1 VHSCGADFSR
11 ISRSL
16 NPGYGSSMSNEAAAR
31 GPEAVARFLRPRS
44 VAIVGMSA
52 RPGSAGQVVLQ
63 SLKLNNFKG
72 DIHLVSRSN
81 EPIDGRPVLKSPDEL
96 PEGVDLAVF
105 TLPAAGV
112 RAAIEACA
120 RRKVGAAMIF
130 AAGFAEV
137 GDHATQEAVGDI
149 ARSAGLAVVGPNC
162 LGVLNNVD
170 GTMLNMLYAREARR
184 GVAGGVAFVGQSGG
198 LIGHFQRAA
207 DGRGLPLTYGIS
219 SGNEAGLE
227 NTDYLEFLADDP
239 ATRVIAIYCEQIRRP
254 AQFLAACA
262 RARAAGKPVVLMFPG
277 RGAKSRKAAQ
287 SHTGALVGDYAAMR
301 TQVENAGA
309 IVVDT
314 MDEVMDLVEILVR
327 YPVPPVK
334 GPGILTASG
343 AYVALTNDFAE
354 ELGLDIPEL
363 APATIARLKEV
374 LPAYG
379 NYGNPLD
386 TTAGFSQE
394 MLPVAARLLID
405 DPNVGML
412 FISFPINAGMT
423 VRSFNKGMA
432 HSGKPKVMVALGDT
446 WTLIPE
452 ILEAV
457 QESPAVFSRSSDR
470 MLRAIAHYTRYG
482 RLLARSHAGAQ
493 PERAVGA
500 GPGSPKKT
508 DAFFGVPKP
517 APTLAKGPQPE
528 WLGKKIL
535 VAAGIRVPAGELVH
549 SADDAIA
556 VAARVGYPVVLKA
569 QAGALTHKSEAG
581 GVALDLSDA
590 RQLRAAWAT
599 VHANI
604 KRAVPA
610 VALDGV
616 LVEKMSRKGVELM
629 IGAKRDRAWGPVL
642 LVGLG
647 GILVEALDDV
657 ALLPVDAQSDQII
670 AALHKLRAGKLLA
683 GFRGAPPADLEAV
696 VEAVLA
702 LGRLMQTTP
711 AIVEIDVNPLMVH
724 ARGEGVTALDALIV
738 AQ

>member
-1 VHSCGADFSR
+1 
-11 ISRSL
+11 
-16 NPGYGSSMSNEAAAR
+16 MSGQEAAR
-31 GPEAVARFLRPRS
+31 GPKAVARFLRPRS
-44 VAIVGMSA
+44 IAIVGMSS

-63 SLKLNNFKG
+63 SLKINNFSG
-72 DIHLVSRSN
+72 DIHLVGRSN
-81 EPIDGRPVLKSPDEL
+81 DPIDGRSVLKSPDEL
-96 PEGVDLAVF
+96 PQGVDLAVF

-120 RRKVGAAMIF
+120 RRSVGSAMIF

-137 GDHATQEAVGDI
+137 GDHATQEAVGKI
-149 ARSAGLAVVGPNC
+149 ARAAGLAVVGPNC

-170 GTMLNMLYAREARR
+170 GMLLNMLYAREARR
-184 GVAGGVAFVGQSGG
+184 GVEGGVAFVGQSGG

-239 ATRVIAIYCEQIRRP
+239 ATRVIAIYCEEIRRP
-254 AQFLAACA
+254 AEFLAAC
-262 RARAAGKPVVLMFPG
+262 RRSRAAGKAVVLMFPG
-277 RGAKSRKAAQ
+277 RSTKSRKAAQ
-287 SHTGALVGDYAAMR
+287 SHTGALVGDYAVMR

-309 IVVDT
+309 IVVNT
-314 MDEVMDLVEILVR
+314 MDELMDLVEILLR
-327 YPVPPVK
+327 YPVPPAK

-363 APATIARLKEV
+363 APETIARLKEI

-386 TTAGFSQE
+386 TTAGFTQE
-394 MLPVAARLLID
+394 MLPLATKLLIE

-412 FISFPINAGMT
+412 FVSFPINAGMT
-423 VRSFNKGMA
+423 VRSFNKGMQD
-432 HSGKPKVMVALGDT
+432 SPKPKVMVALGDT

-457 QESPAVFSRSSDR
+457 KESPAVFARSSDR

-482 RLLARSHAGAQ
+482 RLLARSGA
-493 PERAVGA
+493 EEHVGA
-500 GPGSPKKT
+500 G
-508 DAFFGVPKP
+508 FKP
-517 APTLAKGPQPE
+517 APAAPVPTTTAAPLAKGPQPE

-535 VAAGIRVPAGELVH
+535 AAAGIAVPEGKLAHTVDE
-549 SADDAIA
+549 AIT
-556 VAARVGYPVVLKA
+556 VASGVGYPVVLKA
-569 QAGALTHKSEAG
+569 QAAALIHKTEAG
-581 GVALDLSDA
+581 GVALNLSDA
-590 RQLRAAWAT
+590 TALRAAWANM
-599 VHANI
+599 HENI
-604 KRAVPA
+604 KR
-610 VALDGV
+610 VAPKLKLDGM
-616 LVEKMSRKGVELM
+616 LVEKMSPKGVELM
-629 IGAKRDRAWGPVL
+629 IGAKRDRAWGTAL

-647 GILVEALDDV
+647 GIWVEALGDV
-657 ALLPVDAQSDQII
+657 QLLPVDADKEQII
-670 AALHKLRAGKLLA
+670 EALHRLRGSKLLR
-683 GFRGAPPADLEAV
+683 GFRGAPPTDVEAV
-696 VEAVLA
+696 AQAVLA

-711 AIVEIDVNPLMVH
+711 GIVEIDVNPLMVH
-724 ARGEGVTALDALIV
+724 AKGAGATALDALIV